1 MGISDEPYVPMAKAE
16 KMAGHIAG
24 PTRFVGVNQVSF
36 GHRPEVE
43 DVIAGCDIG
52 QTLVLEQL
60 DETPRVRAGNHDGA
74 NRIAAFKDFGKVKP
88 VPVRIER
95 VVERKENDVPTLRGA
110 IAFGA
115 AQDAGMEGMEHDS
128 IAEKKGQRPG
138 LVALQQIEI
147 ELRSRIKNRHLNGWI
162 DTVVSVQ
169 NPRHRR
175 NTDLGLCRDLFE
187 ADPTSL

>member
-1 MGISDEPYVPMAKAE
+1 
-16 KMAGHIAG
+16 
-24 PTRFVGVNQVSF
+24 
-36 GHRPEVE
+36 
-43 DVIAGCDIG
+43 
-52 QTLVLEQL
+52 
-60 DETPRVRAGNHDGA
+60 
-74 NRIAAFKDFGKVKP
+74 
-88 VPVRIER
+88 
-95 VVERKENDVPTLRGA
+95 
-110 IAFGA
+110 
-115 AQDAGMEGMEHDS
+115 MEHDS

-187 ADPTSL
+187 ADSTTLGR